1 MGCVTF
7 GREIDEKTSFDI
19 LDKAYESGITLFD
32 TAQSYGSGASESII
46 GKWLTLHAGI
56 RENITI
62 ATKVLP
68 PFESEHLQQ
77 AVNASLQRLQVEN
90 LDILYL
96 HRWDVTAE
104 SDTCVMELDRM
115 VQSRKVETL
124 GASNFN
130 AHQLGTVLNF
140 QKRLNLN
147 TVQFVQ
153 NNHNLAVS
161 DIDNELEEMALK
173 NQIRL
178 IGYSPL
184 GAGYLTGKYQDGLE
198 EGSRFQLVPGHQQ
211 IYFHER
217 ANRRLLQLLKIAG
230 QTGHT
235 PSHLALSWAFHHRGL
250 SSVLIGARSVQHVT
264 QALDAWAFND
274 KEIFRALESEY
285 LV

>member
-96 HRWDVTAE
+96 HRVDY
-104 SDTCVMELDRM
+104 S
-115 VQSRKVETL
+115 QSIE
-124 GASNFN
+124 FD
-130 AHQLGTVLNF
+130 F
-140 QKRLNLN
+140 
-147 TVQFVQ
+147 
-153 NNHNLAVS
+153 
-161 DIDNELEEMALK
+161 LK
-173 NQIRL
+173 PFL
-178 IGYSPL
+178 PTHY
-184 GAGYLTGKYQDGLE
+184 
-198 EGSRFQLVPGHQQ
+198 
-211 IYFHER
+211 
-217 ANRRLLQLLKIAG
+217 
-230 QTGHT
+230 
-235 PSHLALSWAFHHRGL
+235 
-250 SSVLIGARSVQHVT
+250 
-264 QALDAWAFND
+264 
-274 KEIFRALESEY
+274 
-285 LV
+285 